1 MSGRMTFWG
10 VGPKLVGTGIIYS
23 ILVALIH
30 RFYLSNLVLPISNL
44 IALLAGISLIITGLL
59 IWLVPAMTIK
69 RSFDQGKL
77 LTTGIY
83 GYIRHPLYS
92 GIILF
97 ITTGVV
103 VITKSVI
110 GLSIPILLAILFY
123 IWIKEEDDYLEERFG
138 EEFIEYK
145 KRVGALLPKI
155 K

>member
-1 MSGRMTFWG
+1 MTFWG